1 MSSLWMNR
9 KNKIDRLGLPHDPGD
24 DPVHRPGSVR
34 GHDVGIGSGRPPGV
48 GVHDG
53 DPRGLQPVA
62 RNEVAHQEPADGG
75 VAGRE
80 GPDDH
85 HLGVDEGGA
94 HERGQRGGLDEA
106 DQALQAR
113 GQLLAVGRRAGP
125 RI

>member
-1 MSSLWMNR
+1 MTM
-9 KNKIDRLGLPHDPGD
+9 D
-24 DPVHRPGSVR
+24 VR
-34 GHDVGIGSGRPPGV
+34 TTEENMTADKDAGRGAGVGGGRPPGV

-53 DPRGLQPVA
+53 DLRGLQPVA

-80 GPDDH
+80 GSDGR
-85 HLGVDEGGA
+85 HLGVDDSGA

-113 GQLLAVGRRAGP
+113 GQLLAVGQ
-125 RI
+125 